1 MEERSTA
8 SSPEIGLDM
17 LTIRLIEAGHGQDVS
32 ILEEAILALAEKDEQ
47 HGEGTELSDVLAHLR
62 ASGQAG
68 AAGRV
73 EEAVRYLER
82 HGAPATAPR
91 PSRPDPTPAAPGR
104 EVRQNVWPIPAG
116 FPDDRLAKAPPADL
130 VRHAYAD
137 DDAGLRSEIDR
148 VRWFHS
154 VDFGGGARTTGQK
167 PLEILRAEA
176 DLIFAVDLV
185 GKTVLDVGA
194 WDGFFSLEA
203 TRRGARRV
211 LATDWHAWGGPGWGS
226 KAGFDLV
233 KRTLAPSIEEMEADI
248 PDLNPETVGRF
259 SVVLF
264 LGVLYHLQH
273 PLLAVQQL
281 ADLTLDHLVLE
292 TQMDMLDVDR
302 PAAAFYPWRE
312 LSHDNTNWWGPNVPC
327 VAGMLGNAGFRQ
339 VYFTRHPTEHSRGIF
354 HAFK

>member
-1 MEERSTA
+1 MGERELESG
-8 SSPEIGLDM
+8 PEIGLDM
-17 LTIRLIEAGHGQDVS
+17 LTIRLIESGHGGVVAA
-32 ILEEAILALAEKDEQ
+32 LERAIVELSERRPEDIGGAD
-47 HGEGTELSDVLAHLR
+47 LSDVLAHLR
-62 ASGQAG
+62 ENGQEQ
-68 AAGRV
+68 AAERV
-73 EEAVRYLER
+73 EAAAQYLER

-91 PSRPDPTPAAPGR
+91 PVRPDTAPPGR
-104 EVRQNVWPIPAG
+104 EVRQNVWPVPVS
-116 FPDDRLAKAPPADL
+116 FPDDRLAKSPPAEL

-137 DDAGLRSEIDR
+137 DDAELRSEIDR

-154 VDFGGGARTTGQK
+154 VDFGGGVRASGQK

-176 DLIFAVDLV
+176 DLIFAVDMTR
-185 GKTVLDVGA
+185 KTVLDVGA

-203 TRRGARRV
+203 MRRGAKRV
-211 LATDWHAWGGPGWGS
+211 LATDWHAWGGPGWGT

-233 KRTLAPSIEEMEADI
+233 KQTLAPSIEEMEADI
-248 PDLNPETVGRF
+248 PDLKPETVGRF

-273 PLLAVQQL
+273 PLLTIQQL
-281 ADLTLDHLVLE
+281 ADLTQDHLVLE

-327 VAGMLGNAGFRQ
+327 VAGMLGNAGFQQ